1 MPHRTKSQQKKGFS
15 IPLLTSPTPRTIL
28 FLSLPLEGAKKTIM
42 ESVKEEIK
50 AMEVQ
55 IEKDPNRKCMFDV
68 IIGDKF
74 FLATTV
80 IGGPDGDSVVKDWVQ
95 QVQKSHRKGKKGEV
109 VVGIS
114 AERSRSYANA
124 PHKRYLLSRRWFLP
138 VRLAVFVP
146 IVKPQALRSTFVFSQ
161 VFSCFFVSVLLFL
174 IEIVHVS
181 AGSKDNPYDLLQLCA
196 GNQCLLYE
204 LDPSHPI
211 PKILKDFIHD
221 SRIFGVGI
229 EAMAKELERE
239 VGLTM
244 RKPVELRKLA
254 EKSKEISVG
263 YVDFRRKNLEQLGRI
278 VLGGEAEMARPR
290 KMKWQIHDK
299 YGPKPW
305 DYDVR
310 LSDDMIKHASI
321 DAFLACKMG
330 TKLLKNVD

>member
-1 MPHRTKSQQKKGFS
+1 MVSSLSIGSFCPDRETLGRPRINICFFTGFLVF
-15 IPLLTSPTPRTIL
+15 P
-28 FLSLPLEGAKKTIM
+28 FL
-42 ESVKEEIK
+42 
-50 AMEVQ
+50 
-55 IEKDPNRKCMFDV
+55 
-68 IIGDKF
+68 F
-74 FLATTV
+74 FL
-80 IGGPDGDSVVKDWVQ
+80 
-95 QVQKSHRKGKKGEV
+95 
-109 VVGIS
+109 
-114 AERSRSYANA
+114 
-124 PHKRYLLSRRWFLP
+124 
-138 VRLAVFVP
+138 
-146 IVKPQALRSTFVFSQ
+146 
-161 VFSCFFVSVLLFL
+161 FF

-229 EAMAKELERE
+229 DAMAKELERQ

-263 YVDFRRKNLEQLGRI
+263 FVDFRRKNLEQLGRI

-290 KMKWQIHDK
+290 KMKWYMHDR

-305 DYDVR
+305 DYDFR
-310 LSDDMIKHASI
+310 LSDEMIKHASI

>member
-1 MPHRTKSQQKKGFS
+1 
-15 IPLLTSPTPRTIL
+15 
-28 FLSLPLEGAKKTIM
+28 
-42 ESVKEEIK
+42 IK

-55 IEKDPNRKCMFDV
+55 IEKDPNRKWMFDV

-80 IGGPDGDSVVKDWVQ
+80 TGGPDGDPVVKDWVQ

-124 PHKRYLLSRRWFLP
+124 PYKRYLLP
-138 VRLAVFVP
+138 P
-146 IVKPQALRSTFVFSQ
+146 
-161 VFSCFFVSVLLFL
+161 
-174 IEIVHVS
+174 
-181 AGSKDNPYDLLQLCA
+181 GSKDNPYDLLQLCA

-229 EAMAKELERE
+229 DAMAKELERQ

-263 YVDFRRKNLEQLGRI
+263 FVDFRRKNLEQLGRI
-278 VLGGEAEMARPR
+278 
-290 KMKWQIHDK
+290 
-299 YGPKPW
+299 
-305 DYDVR
+305 
-310 LSDDMIKHASI
+310 
-321 DAFLACKMG
+321 
-330 TKLLKNVD
+330 